1 MGRGLPK
8 LSMRS
13 GFGKGFDSTLDNLP
27 ELILCLQNVVQVQ
40 AVVVAVQLELVS
52 TVDVTRRKK
61 EVNIP

>member
-1 MGRGLPK
+1 
-8 LSMRS
+8 MRS